1 MPKSAP
7 PYPYDKRTN
16 TIQLPA
22 AVSHEIFHLAQDAG
36 KPEAVKRV
44 IELTGAGLKMAKD
57 YVDALLKA
65 R

>member
-1 MPKSAP
+1 MPTSPP

-16 TIQLPA
+16 TLQLPA

-36 KPEAVKRV
+36 KPEAMKRV
-44 IELTGAGLKMAKD
+44 MELTGAGLRVAKD
-57 YVDALLKA
+57 YVDALLAA